1 MIDYPL
7 SRFFKVAIFIF
18 QFGLIGHGSAQED
31 QDGTLAYY
39 FVSNTLMS
47 FNMSGQIEPNP
58 GLDGSDIEEFL
69 SILEQYD
76 QLFNQ
81 DFSAGSIFC
90 RRYSESQEIAI
101 TKAFDVLFSDGFWK
115 AKVARFGEDFWRELE
130 EKFGSRLMLRALAQ
144 ASSLAKHRENNSQD
158 GLAFPSVDFTLSE
171 RLRFSKLH
179 CQLEN

>member
-1 MIDYPL
+1 MTDHLL
-7 SRFFKVAIFIF
+7 SRFFKVTIFIF

-47 FNMSGQIEPNP
+47 FNLSGQIEPNP

-81 DFSAGSIFC
+81 DFSAGSVFC
-90 RRYSESQEIAI
+90 RRYSESQEMAI
-101 TKAFDVLFSDGFWK
+101 TKAFDVLFSDGLWEG
-115 AKVARFGEDFWRELE
+115 KVARLGENFWRELE
-130 EKFGSRLMLRALAQ
+130 EKFGSRLMLGAVAQ
-144 ASSLAKHRENNSQD
+144 ASLFAKHRETNSQD
-158 GLAFPSVDFTLSE
+158 GIAFPRVDFNLSE
-171 RLRFSKLH
+171 RLGFSKRH